1 MVNYPTI
8 QEQEITVF
16 KTTSKIMLVDDEK
29 DFVEMLSLRLK
40 ENEENV
46 IAAYNGQ
53 ECLDTLEKI
62 QVDVII
68 LDVKMPGM
76 DGIETLKQIK
86 KRHPLVEVILLT
98 GHGTIQSAVEG
109 MKLGAFD
116 FLLKPADFKELT
128 EKLTKAKERRKE
140 QMERIQKAEAAILL
154 RQSKI

>member
-1 MVNYPTI
+1 
-8 QEQEITVF
+8 
-16 KTTSKIMLVDDEK
+16 MLVDDEK

-53 ECLDTLEKI
+53 ECMDILEKTP
-62 QVDVII
+62 VDVII

-128 EKLTKAKERRKE
+128 EKLNNAKKRKKE

>member
-1 MVNYPTI
+1 
-8 QEQEITVF
+8 
-16 KTTSKIMLVDDEK
+16 
-29 DFVEMLSLRLK
+29 
-40 ENEENV
+40 
-46 IAAYNGQ
+46 
-53 ECLDTLEKI
+53 
-62 QVDVII
+62 VDVII